1 MGIHGQRLLDR
12 KIPYLSN
19 INHVLNIPTI
29 MQHGLLSHDQAKDID
44 HLSIALESVQ
54 ERREKSV
61 INGLPIHQYASLYF
75 APRNPMMFYLKCHPE
90 RVSPEDLCVLMVS
103 PDVLDNDGVV
113 VTDGNAAAQMTRFFS
128 PEEGIPVLQ
137 YDRIFAK
144 YWTDANPFIQEENKR
159 IKCAEVLVP
168 YRIPYNMILG
178 ALVPF
183 KKTEEVMREVGFDK
197 KILICPDTFFQQ
209 EEI

>member
-1 MGIHGQRLLDR
+1 MGIQGQLLQNK
-12 KIPYLSN
+12 KIYYLSN

-29 MQHGLLSHDQAKDID
+29 IQHGLLSHYQAKDID

-61 INGLPIHQYASLYF
+61 VNGLPIHQYASLYF
-75 APRNPMMFYLKCHPE
+75 TPRNPMMYYLKCHPE

-103 PDVLDNDGVV
+103 PNVLDYDGVV
-113 VTDGNAAAQMTRFFS
+113 ITDGNAAAQMTRFFS
-128 PEEGIPVLQ
+128 PEEGLPVLP

-144 YWTDANPFIQEENKR
+144 YWTDSDPFIQDENKR
-159 IKCAEVLVP
+159 IKCAEVLIP
-168 YRIPYNMILG
+168 YRIPYDMILG

-183 KKTEEVMREVGFDK
+183 SMTEKALRTIGFNK
-197 KILICPDTFFQQ
+197 KILIHPDTFFQQ